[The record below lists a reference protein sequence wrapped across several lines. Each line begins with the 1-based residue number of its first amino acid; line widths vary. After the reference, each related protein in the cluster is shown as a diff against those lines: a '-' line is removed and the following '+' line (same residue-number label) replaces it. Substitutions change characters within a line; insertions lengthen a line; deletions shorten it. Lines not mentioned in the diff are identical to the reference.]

1 MSSLTY
7 KYHIS
12 VMPGPDEMPMGLQ
25 SGSGSGATSSGS
37 IESSSGSSGCDGMGV
52 EQDCT
57 ITLSA
62 SGGNADPNTGSIE
75 IPISAAGSAP
85 TAGDCCDLNEPDYSF
100 SVIEVLSSISAEG
113 PRESADS
120 SLSILPDAASPQ
132 QALLQGTLNKG
143 GRFYQIRL
151 SASATWSAEESDN
164 DCENCSGCDSCTAET
179 ESTVIAYRPCP
190 SGCDK
195 TVTVTPKLNP
205 IYRWVVDDNE
215 GTVTLK
221 VRVDLNYINPD
232 RTTPENAWTPTST
245 QAFESTFAQ
254 TIEDAWRSDYT
265 IRSEKHECCPV
276 KEYQPKLKIELT
288 EDDNAYQII
297 VVSGTTP
304 FNVIIDGNQDVI
316 YNTTGPSI
324 FDNKSQTYKCPSGN
338 YNVVGNALLL
348 QDSCDLLAKQ
358 SFTQGSPCYQKKQR
372 PAAHEFG
379 HMIGLTHPG
388 GDNNSPAAYEADANA
403 LMGCGSELRIEYFE
417 KWKEILDEHRVN
429 CCGTFAIIEK

>member
-1 MSSLTY
+1 MNMSDLTN

-12 VMPGPDEMPMGLQ
+12 VMPEPDEMPMGLQ
-25 SGSGSGATSSGS
+25 SGSGSAASSSGS

-62 SGGNADPNTGSIE
+62 SGGNADPDTGSIE

-100 SVIEVLSSISAEG
+100 WVIEVLSSISAEG
-113 PRESADS
+113 PWESADS

-179 ESTVIAYRPCP
+179 ETTLIAYRPCP

-205 IYRWVVDDNE
+205 IYRWVIDDNACA
-215 GTVTLK
+215 VTLK
-221 VRVDLNYINPD
+221 VRVILIFFNPT
-232 RTTPENAWTPTST
+232 REIPEPDWTST
-245 QAFESTFAQ
+245 KIENYKSMFASTV
-254 TIEDAWRSDYT
+254 EDAFANNYAIIADD
-265 IRSEKHECCPV
+265 IICCPCTS
-276 KEYQPKLKIELT
+276 YQPMLKIELT
-288 EDDNAYQII
+288 NDEDAIQIGIMSGVSNYVIEINGVNESKRDWTRGSIFNIETIGIGPNNDRSDISMGLKESSLEKTIKSTPPSTSPCHNIEQII
-297 VVSGTTP
+297 
-304 FNVIIDGNQDVI
+304 
-316 YNTTGPSI
+316 
-324 FDNKSQTYKCPSGN
+324 
-338 YNVVGNALLL
+338 
-348 QDSCDLLAKQ
+348 
-358 SFTQGSPCYQKKQR
+358 
-372 PAAHEFG
+372 AAHEFG
-379 HMIGLTHPG
+379 HLIGLEHPG
-388 GDNNSPAAYEADANA
+388 QDLTPVAEPGSLADYEADADG
-403 LMGCGSELRIEYFE
+403 LMSCGMSLRKKYFE
-417 KWKEILDEHRVN
+417 K
-429 CCGTFAIIEK
+429 